1 MISPADP
8 MGCSPNNELWYEKEK
23 AKKTDGCQIAPADI
37 TPGQS
42 PEKYEVDERYRYP
55 TTESMGIML
64 KREFQ

>member
-8 MGCSPNNELWYEKEK
+8 MGCSPDNDLWYKEEK
-23 AKKTDGCQIAPADI
+23 AKKTDGCQITPANI

-42 PEKYEVDERYRYP
+42 PEKYEVDECCRYP

-64 KREFQ
+64 KRAIQ